1 MRRILIIGLLLVGAC
16 ATAPS
21 APSSSAASNETE
33 VTCRLIGS
41 VYNPSTPAVRD
52 SVMDET
58 KAHGPTRVIWINPP
72 STTVIKTEEG
82 YFYRC
87 NAIL

>member
-1 MRRILIIGLLLVGAC
+1 MRPPLMIGLLLVCAC

-21 APSSSAASNETE
+21 TPTGSAASNETE

-52 SVMDET
+52 SVIDET
-58 KAHGPTRVIWINPP
+58 KTHGPTRVIWLNPP
-72 STTVIKTEEG
+72 TTTVIKTEEG